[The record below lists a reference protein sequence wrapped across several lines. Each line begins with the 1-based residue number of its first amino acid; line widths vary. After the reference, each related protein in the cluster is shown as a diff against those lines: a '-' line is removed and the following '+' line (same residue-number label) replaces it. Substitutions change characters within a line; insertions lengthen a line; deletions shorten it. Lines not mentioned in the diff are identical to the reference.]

1 MATTSEIDAL
11 YESTLKPRLASL
23 EGLRREV
30 KGYVTKAGLL
40 VGIPAVI
47 LFFNGL
53 IGIALPSSLEW
64 VPIAVGVLGLFAGV
78 GIAGVKYLIPGFAA
92 FSNYRVRF
100 KHEVAAEVF
109 RIVCPTASYAPLEGI
124 AESVFEEPGLFNT
137 RGGFKSDDRVRG
149 RIGQTPFEAA
159 DVSRSYTT
167 GGKNSR
173 TVVVFRGLFF
183 HLDFNKTLRGV
194 TLVDP
199 EGADS
204 TSVGDRSGLTR
215 VLLENPA
222 FDAKFAVYASDEVEA
237 RYILTPAM
245 MERILTLQSR
255 TEKNVHLGFK
265 GNRAYLG
272 VNYGR
277 ALFEPGIAASTSV
290 EAIHEMAAHFAL
302 ADGIVHE
309 LDLNTRI
316 WTKGVDDSL
325 LHAPDAEAS
334 SDSDALDGLDDLAK
348 RGNLTAT
355 SVWEAAVKATGG
367 SDDDTAD
374 AGAVR
379 PSDTAIA
386 IDRSGS
392 GVVVSYGLGLGFF
405 IALAMWAA
413 SVALM
418 LAAVRALPEAM
429 GMRELESAVAWI
441 PEIPYAAPIA
451 ATLPLAWFF
460 GGAVVGFFSF
470 LMWGVRVR
478 KVEIAPDAVRIWR
491 GLRPV
496 PRTYMRPLYG
506 KIVRVDKAVYVG
518 KSEGFAMINASA
530 SPMLSAAEAPWVARE
545 MRRALRET
553 AR

>member
-1 MATTSEIDAL
+1 MATDAEIDAL
-11 YESTLKPRLASL
+11 YESTLKPRLESL
-23 EGLRREV
+23 EGLRQEV

-40 VGIPAVI
+40 VGIPAAL

-53 IGIALPSSLEW
+53 IGLALPASLEW
-64 VPIAVGVLGLFAGV
+64 LPMALGVLGLFVGGAVAG
-78 GIAGVKYLIPGFAA
+78 IKYLIPGFTA

-100 KHEVAAEVF
+100 KHDVAAEVF
-109 RIVCPTASYAPLEGI
+109 KIVCPTASYAPLEGI
-124 AESVFEEPGLFNT
+124 AESVFDEPELFST

-183 HLDFNKTLRGV
+183 HLDFNKMLRGV

-199 EGADS
+199 EGAES
-204 TSVGDRSGLTR
+204 ASIGDRSGLTR
-215 VLLENPA
+215 VTLENPA
-222 FDAKFAVYASDEVEA
+222 FDATFSVWASDEVEA

-245 MERILTLQSR
+245 MERILALQSR
-255 TEKNVHLGFK
+255 TEKHVHLAFK

-302 ADGIVHE
+302 ADGIVRE

-325 LHAPDAEAS
+325 LHAVDDTKAE
-334 SDSDALDGLDDLAK
+334 DALDIAAK
-348 RGNLTAT
+348 QGNLTAT
-355 SVWEAAVKATGG
+355 SMWEAAIKATGG
-367 SDDDTAD
+367 GHDDTAD
-374 AGAVR
+374 AGAMR
-379 PSDTAIA
+379 PPDTSIA
-386 IDRSGS
+386 VDRSGA
-392 GVVVSYGLGLGFF
+392 GVVISYGLGLGFF
-405 IALAMWAA
+405 LAFTVWAV

-418 LAAVRALPEAM
+418 LAAARVLPEAM
-429 GMRELESAVAWI
+429 GMRELESSVAWI
-441 PEIPYAAPIA
+441 PEIPHASQIVTTLPIA
-451 ATLPLAWFF
+451 WFI
-460 GGAVVGFFSF
+460 GGGIIGFFAF
-470 LMWGVRVR
+470 LMWAVRVR

-491 GLRPV
+491 GLRPI
-496 PRTYMRPLYG
+496 PRTYARPLYG

-518 KSEGFAMINASA
+518 RSEGFAMINASA
-530 SPMLSAAEAPWVARE
+530 SPMLSAAEAPWVASE

>member
-1 MATTSEIDAL
+1 MATDAEIDAL
-11 YESTLKPRLASL
+11 YESTLRPRLESL
-23 EGLRREV
+23 EGLRTEV

-40 VGIPAVI
+40 VGIPAAI

-53 IGIALPSSLEW
+53 IGLALPDALEW
-64 VPIAVGVLGLFAGV
+64 LPTAVGVIGLFVGV
-78 GIAGVKYLIPGFAA
+78 GVAGVKYLIPGFAA

-109 RIVCPTASYAPLEGI
+109 KIVCPTASYAPLEGI
-124 AESVFEEPGLFNT
+124 AESVFDEPGLFST

-159 DVSRSYTT
+159 DVSRSYST

-173 TVVVFRGLFF
+173 TVIVFRGLFF
-183 HLDFNKTLRGV
+183 HIDFNKTLRGV

-199 EGADS
+199 VGADA
-204 TSVGDRSGLTR
+204 TSIGDRSGLTR
-215 VLLENPA
+215 VTLENPA
-222 FDAKFAVYASDEVEA
+222 FDKTFAVYASDEVEA

-245 MERILTLQSR
+245 MERILSLQSR
-255 TEKNVHLGFK
+255 TEKHVHLGFK

-277 ALFEPGIAASTSV
+277 PLFEPGIAASTSV

-325 LHAPDAEAS
+325 LHAVDDAKTE
-334 SDSDALDGLDDLAK
+334 DALDVAA
-348 RGNLTAT
+348 RQGNLTAT

-367 SDDDTAD
+367 GHDDNTD
-374 AGAVR
+374 AGAVA
-379 PSDTAIA
+379 PAETSIA

-392 GVVVSYGLGLGFF
+392 GVVINYGLGLGFF
-405 IALAMWAA
+405 LAFIVWVA
-413 SVALM
+413 STALM
-418 LAAVRALPEAM
+418 LAAARQLPAAT
-429 GMRELESAVAWI
+429 GMHELESYVAWI
-441 PEIPYAAPIA
+441 PEIPYAAPA
-451 ATLPLAWFF
+451 ADTFPLAWFI
-460 GGAVVGFFSF
+460 GGGIVGFFAF
-470 LMWGVRVR
+470 LMWAVRVR

-491 GLRPV
+491 GLRPF
-496 PRTYMRPLYG
+496 PRTYARPLYG
-506 KIVRVDKAVYVG
+506 KVVRMDKGVYVG
-518 KSEGFAMINASA
+518 KSDGFAIINASA
-530 SPMLSAAEAPWVARE
+530 SPMLSAEEAPWVANE

>member
-1 MATTSEIDAL
+1 MASDARIDAL
-11 YESTLKPRLASL
+11 YESTLRPRLASL
-23 EGLRREV
+23 EGLRHEV

-40 VGIPAVI
+40 VGIPAAI
-47 LFFNGL
+47 LFASGFISL
-53 IGIALPSSLEW
+53 ALPSSLDW
-64 VPIAVGVLGLFAGV
+64 LPTAVGFVGLFVGV
-78 GIAGVKYLIPGFAA
+78 GVAGVKYLIPGYAA

-109 RIVCPTASYAPLEGI
+109 KIVCPTASYAPLEGI
-124 AESVFEEPGLFNT
+124 AEAVFDEPGLFNT

-159 DVSRSYTT
+159 DVSRSYST

-199 EGADS
+199 DAANG
-204 TSVGDRSGLTR
+204 TSIGDRSGLTR
-215 VLLENPA
+215 VTLENPA

-245 MERILTLQSR
+245 MERILALQSR
-255 TEKNVHLGFK
+255 TEKNVHLAFK

-277 ALFEPGIAASTSV
+277 PLFEPGIAASTSV
-290 EAIHEMAAHFAL
+290 DAIHEMAAHFAL

-309 LDLNTRI
+309 LDLNPRI

-325 LHAPDAEAS
+325 LHAPDAD
-334 SDSDALDGLDDLAK
+334 DSTDALDTLAK
-348 RGNLTAT
+348 QGNLSAS
-355 SVWEAAVKATGG
+355 SVWEAAVKATG
-367 SDDDTAD
+367 SHDDTAD
-374 AGAVR
+374 AGAMQ
-379 PSDTAIA
+379 PSGTSIA
-386 IDRSGS
+386 VDRSGA
-392 GVVVSYGLGLGFF
+392 GVVINYGLGLGFF
-405 IALAMWAA
+405 IALVVWAA

-418 LAAVRALPEAM
+418 LAAARALPEAT
-429 GMRELESAVAWI
+429 GMRELEPAVAWI
-441 PEIPYAAPIA
+441 PEIPYAATVA
-451 ATLPLAWFF
+451 ATLPIAWFIV
-460 GGAVVGFFSF
+460 GGIVGFFAF
-470 LMWGVRVR
+470 LMWAMRVR
-478 KVEIAPDAVRIWR
+478 RVEVAPDAVRIWR
-491 GLRPV
+491 GLRPL
-496 PRTYMRPLYG
+496 PRTYARPLYG
-506 KIVRVDKAVYVG
+506 KVVRVEKAVYLG
-518 KSEGFAMINASA
+518 RAEGFAMINASA
-530 SPMLSAAEAPWVARE
+530 SPMLSEAEAPWIANE

>member
-1 MATTSEIDAL
+1 MATDAQIDAL
-11 YESTLKPRLASL
+11 YESTLKPRLESL
-23 EGLRREV
+23 EGLRHEV
-30 KGYVTKAGLL
+30 KGYVTRAGLL
-40 VGIPAVI
+40 VGIPAAF

-53 IGIALPSSLEW
+53 ISLALPASLEW
-64 VPIAVGVLGLFAGV
+64 LPMALGFVGLFVGVGV
-78 GIAGVKYLIPGFAA
+78 AGVKYLIPGFTA

-109 RIVCPTASYAPLEGI
+109 KIVCPTASYAPLEGI
-124 AESVFEEPGLFNT
+124 AESVFDEPGLFST

-159 DVSRSYTT
+159 DVSRSYST

-199 EGADS
+199 EGAES
-204 TSVGDRSGLTR
+204 TSIGDRSGLTR
-215 VLLENPA
+215 VMLENPA
-222 FDAKFAVYASDEVEA
+222 FDAKFSVWASDEVEA

-255 TEKNVHLGFK
+255 TEKRVHLAFK

-325 LHAPDAEAS
+325 LHAVDDTKVE
-334 SDSDALDGLDDLAK
+334 DALDIAA
-348 RGNLTAT
+348 RQGNLTAT

-367 SDDDTAD
+367 GHDDNAD
-374 AGAVR
+374 AAAVR
-379 PSDTAIA
+379 PTDTSIA
-386 IDRSGS
+386 LDRSGS
-392 GVVVSYGLGLGFF
+392 GVVVTYGFGLGFF
-405 IALAMWAA
+405 IALAVWAA
-413 SVALM
+413 SVVLT
-418 LAAVRALPEAM
+418 LAAARVLPEAM
-429 GMRELESAVAWI
+429 GMRELEPAVAWI
-441 PEIPYAAPIA
+441 PEIPRAASVVASLPIA
-451 ATLPLAWFF
+451 WFI
-460 GGAVVGFFSF
+460 GGGIVGFFSF
-470 LMWGVRVR
+470 LMWAVRVR

-491 GLRPV
+491 GLRPI
-496 PRTYMRPLYG
+496 PRTYARPLYG
-506 KIVRVDKAVYVG
+506 KIVRVDNAVYVG

-530 SPMLSAAEAPWVARE
+530 SPMLSAAEAPWVANE

>member
-1 MATTSEIDAL
+1 MATSAEIDAL
-11 YESTLKPRLASL
+11 YESTLKPRLESL
-23 EGLRREV
+23 EGLRHEV
-30 KGYVTKAGLL
+30 KGYVTKAVLL
-40 VGIPAVI
+40 VGTPAAI
-47 LFFNGL
+47 LFLSGL
-53 IGIALPSSLEW
+53 ISLALPSSLDW
-64 VPIAVGVLGLFAGV
+64 LPTAVGFVGLFAGV

-109 RIVCPTASYAPLEGI
+109 KIVCPTASYAPLDGI

-183 HLDFNKTLRGV
+183 HIDFNKTLRGV

-199 EGADS
+199 VGAAS
-204 TSVGDRSGLTR
+204 TSIGDRSGLTR
-215 VLLENPA
+215 VTLENPA
-222 FDAKFAVYASDEVEA
+222 FDAKFAVYASDDVEA
-237 RYILTPAM
+237 RYILTPSM
-245 MERILTLQSR
+245 MERILALQSR
-255 TEKNVHLGFK
+255 TDKNIHLGFK
-265 GNRAYLG
+265 GTRAYLG

-277 ALFEPGIAASTSV
+277 ALFEPGIKASTSV

-302 ADGIVHE
+302 AGGIVHE

-325 LHAPDAEAS
+325 LDAPDAD
-334 SDSDALDGLDDLAK
+334 DSTDALDTLAK
-348 RGNLTAT
+348 QGNLTAST
-355 SVWEAAVKATGG
+355 VWEAAVKATG
-367 SDDDTAD
+367 SHDETAD
-374 AGAVR
+374 AGAMR
-379 PSDTAIA
+379 PSDTSIA
-386 IDRSGS
+386 VDRSGA
-392 GVVVSYGLGLGFF
+392 GVVINYGLGLGFF
-405 IALAMWAA
+405 VALSVWAV

-418 LAAVRALPEAM
+418 LAAARALPEAM
-429 GMRELESAVAWI
+429 EMPDLAAAVAWI
-441 PEIPYAAPIA
+441 PEIPYAARVA
-451 ATLPLAWFF
+451 ATLPFAWLIV
-460 GGAVVGFFSF
+460 GAIVGFFSF
-470 LMWGVRVR
+470 LMWAVRVR

-491 GLRPV
+491 GLRPI
-496 PRTYMRPLYG
+496 PRTYARPLYG

-530 SPMLSAAEAPWVARE
+530 SPMLSAAEAPWVASE

>member
-1 MATTSEIDAL
+1 MATTAEIDAL

-30 KGYVTKAGLL
+30 KGYIAKSALL
-40 VGIPAVI
+40 VGVPAVM
-47 LFFNGL
+47 LFFNGF
-53 IGIALPSSLEW
+53 IGAALPPALEW
-64 VPIAVGVLGLFAGV
+64 LPVAIGVLGLFTGVTLAG
-78 GIAGVKYLIPGFAA
+78 IKYLIPGFAA
-92 FSNYRVRF
+92 FWNYRVRF
-100 KHEVAAEVF
+100 KHEVASEVF

-124 AESVFEEPGLFNT
+124 AETVFDEPALFDT
-137 RGGFKSDDRVRG
+137 RGRFMSDDRVRG

-159 DVSRSYTT
+159 DVSRSYST

-199 EGADS
+199 ESAHS
-204 TSVGDRSGLTR
+204 TSIGTRSGLTR
-215 VLLENPA
+215 VTLENPA

-237 RYILTPAM
+237 RYILTPSM
-245 MERILTLQSR
+245 MERILTLQSQ
-255 TEKNVHLGFK
+255 TDKPVHLAFK
-265 GNRAYLG
+265 GNRAFLG

-302 ADGIVHE
+302 AEGVVHE

-325 LHAPDAEAS
+325 LHAVDDAKQE
-334 SDSDALDGLDDLAK
+334 DALDIAAK
-348 RGNLTAT
+348 QGNLTAS
-355 SVWEAAVKATGG
+355 SVWEAATKAIG
-367 SDDDTAD
+367 SQDDAAD
-374 AGAVR
+374 ADAVQ
-379 PSDTAIA
+379 PSGTSIA
-386 IDRSGS
+386 IDRSGR
-392 GVVVSYGLGLGFF
+392 GVIVNYGLGLGFF
-405 IALAMWAA
+405 LAVVVWAV
-413 SVALM
+413 SVALT
-418 LAAVRALPEAM
+418 LAAARALPEAM
-429 GMRELESAVAWI
+429 GMRELESSVAWI
-441 PEIPYAAPIA
+441 PEIPYAMPVV
-451 ATLPLAWFF
+451 ATLPVAWFI
-460 GGAVVGFFSF
+460 GGGIVGFISF
-470 LMWGVRVR
+470 LMWAVRVR

-496 PRTYMRPLYG
+496 PRTYARPLYG
-506 KIVRVDKAVYVG
+506 KIVRMDKAVYVG

-530 SPMLSAAEAPWVARE
+530 SPMLSASEAPWIAKE
-545 MRRALRET
+545 LRRALRET

>member
-1 MATTSEIDAL
+1 MASDARIDAL
-11 YESTLKPRLASL
+11 YESTLRPRLASL
-23 EGLRREV
+23 EGLRHEV

-40 VGIPAVI
+40 VGIPAAI
-47 LFFNGL
+47 LFASGFISL
-53 IGIALPSSLEW
+53 ALPSSLDW
-64 VPIAVGVLGLFAGV
+64 LPTAVGFVGLFVGV
-78 GIAGVKYLIPGFAA
+78 GVAGVKYLIPGYAA

-109 RIVCPTASYAPLEGI
+109 KIVCPTASYAPLEGI
-124 AESVFEEPGLFNT
+124 AESVFDEPGLFST

-159 DVSRSYTT
+159 DVSRSYST

-199 EGADS
+199 DAANG
-204 TSVGDRSGLTR
+204 TSIGDRSGLTR
-215 VLLENPA
+215 VTLENPA

-245 MERILTLQSR
+245 MERILALQSR
-255 TEKNVHLGFK
+255 TEKNVHLAFK

-277 ALFEPGIAASTSV
+277 PLFEPGIAASTSV
-290 EAIHEMAAHFAL
+290 DAIHEMAAHFAL

-325 LHAPDAEAS
+325 LHAPDAD
-334 SDSDALDGLDDLAK
+334 DSTDALDTLAK
-348 RGNLTAT
+348 QGNLSAS

>member
-1 MATTSEIDAL
+1 MASDARIDAL
-11 YESTLKPRLASL
+11 YESTLRPRLASL
-23 EGLRREV
+23 EGLRHEV

-40 VGIPAVI
+40 VGIPAAI
-47 LFFNGL
+47 LFASGFISL
-53 IGIALPSSLEW
+53 ALPSSLDW
-64 VPIAVGVLGLFAGV
+64 LPTAVGFVGLFVGV
-78 GIAGVKYLIPGFAA
+78 GVAGVKYLIPGYAA

-109 RIVCPTASYAPLEGI
+109 KIVCPTASYAPLEGI
-124 AESVFEEPGLFNT
+124 AEAVFDEPGLFNT

-159 DVSRSYTT
+159 DVSRSYST

-199 EGADS
+199 DAANG
-204 TSVGDRSGLTR
+204 TSIGDRSGLTR
-215 VLLENPA
+215 VTLENPA

-245 MERILTLQSR
+245 MERILALQSR
-255 TEKNVHLGFK
+255 TEKNVHLAFK

-277 ALFEPGIAASTSV
+277 PLFEPGIAASTSV
-290 EAIHEMAAHFAL
+290 DAIHEMAAHFAL

-325 LHAPDAEAS
+325 LHAPDAD
-334 SDSDALDGLDDLAK
+334 DSTDALDTLAK
-348 RGNLTAT
+348 QGNLSAS
-355 SVWEAAVKATGG
+355 SVWEAAVKATG
-367 SDDDTAD
+367 SHDDTAD
-374 AGAVR
+374 AGAMQ
-379 PSDTAIA
+379 PSGTSIA
-386 IDRSGS
+386 VDRSGA
-392 GVVVSYGLGLGFF
+392 GVVINYGLGFGFF
-405 IALAMWAA
+405 IALVVWAA

-418 LAAVRALPEAM
+418 LAAARALPEAT
-429 GMRELESAVAWI
+429 GMRELEPAVAWI
-441 PEIPYAAPIA
+441 PEIPYAATVA
-451 ATLPLAWFF
+451 ATLPIAWFIV
-460 GGAVVGFFSF
+460 GGIVGFFAF
-470 LMWGVRVR
+470 LMWAMRVR
-478 KVEIAPDAVRIWR
+478 RVEVAPDAVRIWR
-491 GLRPV
+491 GLRPL
-496 PRTYMRPLYG
+496 PRTYARPLYG
-506 KIVRVDKAVYVG
+506 KVVRVEKAVYLG
-518 KSEGFAMINASA
+518 RAEGFAMINASA
-530 SPMLSAAEAPWVARE
+530 SPMLSEAEAPWIANE

-553 AR
+553 TR

>member
-1 MATTSEIDAL
+1 MASDAQIDAL

-23 EGLRREV
+23 EGLRHEV

-40 VGIPAVI
+40 VGIPAAI
-47 LFFNGL
+47 LFASGL
-53 IGIALPSSLEW
+53 ISLALPSSLDW
-64 VPIAVGVLGLFAGV
+64 LPTAVGFIGLFVGV
-78 GIAGVKYLIPGFAA
+78 GVAGVKYLIPGFAA

-124 AESVFEEPGLFNT
+124 AESVFDEPGLFST

-159 DVSRSYTT
+159 DVSRSYRTS
-167 GGKNSR
+167 GKNSH

-194 TLVDP
+194 TLIDP
-199 EGADS
+199 AGATGTS
-204 TSVGDRSGLTR
+204 TGSRSGLTR
-215 VLLENPA
+215 VTLENPA
-222 FDAKFAVYASDEVEA
+222 FDQKFTVYASDEVEA

-245 MERILTLQSR
+245 MERILALQSR
-255 TEKNVHLGFK
+255 TEKHVHLAFK

-325 LHAPDAEAS
+325 LHAPDAD
-334 SDSDALDGLDDLAK
+334 DSTDALDALAK
-348 RGNLTAT
+348 RGNLTAS
-355 SVWEAAVKATGG
+355 SVWEAAVKATG
-367 SDDDTAD
+367 SHDDTAD
-374 AGAVR
+374 LHAVQ
-379 PSDTAIA
+379 PSGTSIA
-386 IDRSGS
+386 VDRSGA
-392 GVVVSYGLGLGFF
+392 GVVINYGLGLGFY
-405 IALAMWAA
+405 IAFVVWAA
-413 SVALM
+413 SVALT
-418 LAAVRALPEAM
+418 LAAARELPASEAM
-429 GMRELESAVAWI
+429 SALASWVAWI
-441 PEIPYAAPIA
+441 PEIPYASSVV
-451 ATLPLAWFF
+451 TSLPLGWFL
-460 GGAVVGFFSF
+460 GASMAGSIAF
-470 LMWGVRVR
+470 LMWAVRVR

-491 GLRPV
+491 GLRPF
-496 PRTYMRPLYG
+496 PRTYARPLYG
-506 KIVRVDKAVYVG
+506 KVVRVEKAVYVG
-518 KSEGFAMINASA
+518 KTEGVAMINASA
-530 SPMLSAAEAPWVARE
+530 SPMLSAEEAPWIANE

>member
-1 MATTSEIDAL
+1 MATDAEIDAL
-11 YESTLKPRLASL
+11 YESTLKPRLESL
-23 EGLRREV
+23 EGLRHEV

-40 VGIPAVI
+40 VGIPAAV

-53 IGIALPSSLEW
+53 ISLALPASLEW
-64 VPIAVGVLGLFAGV
+64 LPTAVGFIGLFVGVAVAG
-78 GIAGVKYLIPGFAA
+78 IKYLIPGFTA

-109 RIVCPTASYAPLEGI
+109 KIVCPTAVYAPLEGI
-124 AESVFEEPGLFNT
+124 AESVFDEPGLFST

-199 EGADS
+199 EGAES
-204 TSVGDRSGLTR
+204 TSIGDRSGLTR
-215 VLLENPA
+215 VTLENPA
-222 FDAKFAVYASDEVEA
+222 FDAKFSVWASDEVEA

-245 MERILTLQSR
+245 MERILALQSR
-255 TEKNVHLGFK
+255 TEKNLHVGFK

-325 LHAPDAEAS
+325 LHAVDDTKAQDAFDIA
-334 SDSDALDGLDDLAK
+334 AK
-348 RGNLTAT
+348 QGNLTAT
-355 SVWEAAVKATGG
+355 SLWDAAVKATGG
-367 SDDDTAD
+367 GHDDTAD
-374 AGAVR
+374 AGAVA
-379 PSDTAIA
+379 PADTSIA

-392 GVVVSYGLGLGFF
+392 GVVVNYGLGLGFF
-405 IALAMWAA
+405 VALIVWAI

-418 LAAVRALPEAM
+418 LAAARALPAAV
-429 GMRELESAVAWI
+429 GMRELESSVAWI
-441 PEIPYAAPIA
+441 PEIPYALPVV
-451 ATLPLAWFF
+451 ATLPLAWFI
-460 GGAVVGFFSF
+460 GGGIIGFFTF
-470 LMWGVRVR
+470 LMWAVRVR

-491 GLRPV
+491 GLRPI
-496 PRTYMRPLYG
+496 PRTYARPLYG

-530 SPMLSAAEAPWVARE
+530 SPMLSAAEAPWVASE

>member
-1 MATTSEIDAL
+1 MATDAEIDAL
-11 YESTLKPRLASL
+11 YESTLKPRLESL
-23 EGLRREV
+23 EGLRREL
-30 KGYVTKAGLL
+30 KGYITKAGLL
-40 VGIPAVI
+40 IGVPAV
-47 LFFNGL
+47 LL
-53 IGIALPSSLEW
+53 WAHTAVEYLLPSGLEW
-64 VPIAVGVLGLFAGV
+64 LALAGSFVGVFAGV
-78 GIAGVKYLIPGFAA
+78 GIAGFKYLIPGFAA

-109 RIVCPTASYAPLEGI
+109 KIVCPTASYAPLEGI
-124 AESVFEEPGLFNT
+124 AASVFDEPGLFST

-159 DVSRSYTT
+159 DVSRSYST

-173 TVVVFRGLFF
+173 NVVVFRGLFF

-199 EGADS
+199 KGAAA
-204 TSVGDRSGLTR
+204 TSIGDRSGLTR
-215 VLLENPA
+215 VTLENPA

-245 MERILTLQSR
+245 MERILTLQSH
-255 TEKNVHLGFK
+255 TDKNVHLGFK

-325 LHAPDAEAS
+325 LHAVDEAKQE
-334 SDSDALDGLDDLAK
+334 DALDVAA
-348 RGNLTAT
+348 RQGNLTA
-355 SVWEAAVKATGG
+355 SKVWEVALKATG
-367 SDDDTAD
+367 SHDDTEDAD
-374 AGAVR
+374 AVQPSGTSIAV
-379 PSDTAIA
+379 
-386 IDRSGS
+386 DRSGS
-392 GVVVSYGLGLGFF
+392 GVVINYGFGLGFV
-405 IALAMWAA
+405 LAFLAWAA
-413 SVALM
+413 GVALM
-418 LAAVRALPEAM
+418 LAAARLLPQAV
-429 GMRELESAVAWI
+429 GMRDLESFVAWI
-441 PEIPYAAPIA
+441 PEIPYAATVA
-451 ATLPLAWFF
+451 ATLPLAWFI
-460 GGAVVGFFSF
+460 GGGVVGFFAF
-470 LMWGVRVR
+470 LMWAVRVR
-478 KVEIAPDAVRIWR
+478 KVEIASDAVRIWR
-491 GLRPV
+491 GLRPI
-496 PRTYMRPLYG
+496 PRTYARPLYG
-506 KIVRVDKAVYVG
+506 KIVRVDKAVYVA
-518 KSEGFAMINASA
+518 KVEGFSMINTSA
-530 SPMLSAAEAPWVARE
+530 SPMLSAAEAPWIARE

>member
-1 MATTSEIDAL
+1 MATDAEIDAL
-11 YESTLKPRLASL
+11 YESTLKPRLESL
-23 EGLRREV
+23 EGLRHEV
-30 KGYVTKAGLL
+30 KGYVTRAALIVGL
-40 VGIPAVI
+40 PAAI

-53 IGIALPSSLEW
+53 IGLALPDSLEW
-64 VPIAVGVLGLFAGV
+64 LPTAVGVIGLFVGV
-78 GIAGVKYLIPGFAA
+78 GVAGVKYLIPGFAA

-109 RIVCPTASYAPLEGI
+109 KIVCPTASYAPLEGI
-124 AESVFEEPGLFNT
+124 AESVFDEPGLFST

-159 DVSRSYTT
+159 DVSRSYST

-199 EGADS
+199 EGADG
-204 TSVGDRSGLTR
+204 TSIGDRSDLTR
-215 VLLENPA
+215 VTLENPA

-245 MERILTLQSR
+245 MERILALQSR
-255 TEKNVHLGFK
+255 TEKNVHLAFK

-277 ALFEPGIAASTSV
+277 PLFEPGIAASTSV
-290 EAIHEMAAHFAL
+290 DAIHEMAAHFAL
-302 ADGIVHE
+302 ASGIVHE

-325 LHAPDAEAS
+325 LHAPDAD
-334 SDSDALDGLDDLAK
+334 DSTDALDALAK
-348 RGNLTAT
+348 QGNLTAS

-367 SDDDTAD
+367 GHEDTEDAD
-374 AGAVR
+374 AVQ
-379 PSDTAIA
+379 PSGTSIA

-392 GVVVSYGLGLGFF
+392 GVVINYGFRLGFF
-405 IALAMWAA
+405 LAFAAWAA
-413 SVALM
+413 GVALM
-418 LAAVRALPEAM
+418 LAAARLLPEAV
-429 GMRELESAVAWI
+429 GMRDLESLVAWI
-441 PEIPYAAPIA
+441 PEIPYAASVA
-451 ATLPLAWFF
+451 ATLPLAWFI
-460 GGAVVGFFSF
+460 GGSVVSFFAF
-470 LMWGVRVR
+470 LMWAVRVR

-491 GLRPV
+491 GLRPI
-496 PRTYMRPLYG
+496 PRTYARPLYG
-506 KIVRVDKAVYVG
+506 KVVRIDKAVYVG

-530 SPMLSAAEAPWVARE
+530 SPMLSASEAPWIARE

>member
-1 MATTSEIDAL
+1 MATNTDIDAL
-11 YESTLKPRLASL
+11 YESTLKPRLESL

-40 VGIPAVI
+40 VGVPAVI

-53 IGIALPSSLEW
+53 IGLALPSSLEW
-64 VPIAVGVLGLFAGV
+64 VPIAVGVLGLFVGV
-78 GIAGVKYLIPGFAA
+78 GVAGVKYLIPGFAA

-109 RIVCPTASYAPLEGI
+109 KIVCPTASYAPLEGI
-124 AESVFEEPGLFNT
+124 AESVFDEPGLFST

-159 DVSRSYTT
+159 DISRSYST

-183 HLDFNKTLRGV
+183 HLDFNKSLRGV

-199 EGADS
+199 DGADG
-204 TSVGDRSGLTR
+204 TSIGDRSGLTR
-215 VLLENPA
+215 VTLENPA
-222 FDAKFAVYASDEVEA
+222 FDAKFSVWASDEVEA

-245 MERILTLQSR
+245 MERILALQSR

-325 LHAPDAEAS
+325 LHAVDDEKQE
-334 SDSDALDGLDDLAK
+334 DALDVAA
-348 RGNLTAT
+348 RAGNLTAT

-367 SDDDTAD
+367 GHDDTAD
-374 AGAVR
+374 ADAVQ
-379 PSDTAIA
+379 PSDTSIA
-386 IDRSGS
+386 VDRSAS
-392 GVVVSYGLGLGFF
+392 GVVINYGLGLGFF
-405 IALAMWAA
+405 VAFGLWAVC
-413 SVALM
+413 VALM
-418 LAAVRALPEAM
+418 LAAARALPQAT
-429 GMRELESAVAWI
+429 GMHELAPYVAWI
-441 PEIPYAAPIA
+441 PEIPYATPVA

-460 GGAVVGFFSF
+460 GGAVVGFFTF
-470 LMWGVRVR
+470 LMWAVRVR

-496 PRTYMRPLYG
+496 PRTYARPLYG
-506 KIVRVDKAVYVG
+506 KIVRMDKAVYVG
-518 KSEGFAMINASA
+518 KSGGFAIVNASA
-530 SPMLSAAEAPWVARE
+530 SPMLSAAEAPWIAKE

>member
-1 MATTSEIDAL
+1 MVTDAEIDAL
-11 YESTLKPRLASL
+11 YESTLKPRLESL
-23 EGLRREV
+23 EGLRHEV
-30 KGYVTKAGLL
+30 KGYVTRAALIVGL
-40 VGIPAVI
+40 PAAI

-53 IGIALPSSLEW
+53 IGLALPDSLEW
-64 VPIAVGVLGLFAGV
+64 LPTAVGVIGLFVGV
-78 GIAGVKYLIPGFAA
+78 GVAGVKYLIPGFTA

-109 RIVCPTASYAPLEGI
+109 KIVCPTASYAPLDGI
-124 AESVFEEPGLFNT
+124 AEGVFDEPGLFST
-137 RGGFKSDDRVRG
+137 RGNFKSDDRVRG

-159 DVSRSYTT
+159 DVSRSYST

-199 EGADS
+199 EGADR
-204 TSVGDRSGLTR
+204 TSIGDRSDLTR
-215 VLLENPA
+215 VTLESPA

-245 MERILTLQSR
+245 MERILALQSR
-255 TEKNVHLGFK
+255 TEKNVHLAFK
-265 GNRAYLG
+265 GNRAFLG

-325 LHAPDAEAS
+325 LHAVDDTKNE
-334 SDSDALDGLDDLAK
+334 DALDLAAK
-348 RGNLTAT
+348 QGNLTAT
-355 SVWEAAVKATGG
+355 SLWEAAVKSTGG
-367 SDDDTAD
+367 GHDDTAD
-374 AGAVR
+374 AGAVA
-379 PSDTAIA
+379 PAGTSIA

-392 GVVVSYGLGLGFF
+392 GVVVNYGLGLGFF
-405 IALAMWAA
+405 LAFVVWAV
-413 SVALM
+413 SVALT
-418 LAAVRALPEAM
+418 LAAARALPEAM
-429 GMRELESAVAWI
+429 GMRELESSVAWI
-441 PEIPYAAPIA
+441 PEIPYAMPVVG
-451 ATLPLAWFF
+451 TLPLAWFI
-460 GGAVVGFFSF
+460 GGGIVGFFTF
-470 LMWGVRVR
+470 LMWAVRVR

-496 PRTYMRPLYG
+496 PRTYARPLYG

-530 SPMLSAAEAPWVARE
+530 SPMLSAAEAPWVANE

-553 AR
+553 TR